1 MEIDKVEKY
10 VYIVA
15 SARAKSALDKDKA
28 DTTPK
33 SCTFLRILF
42 QQMCRF

>member
-1 MEIDKVEKY
+1 MQIDNIKKY

-15 SARAKSALDKDKA
+15 SVRAERALDKDKA
-28 DTTPK
+28 DITPI
-33 SCTFLRILF
+33 SCTFLRILC

>member
-1 MEIDKVEKY
+1 MQIDKIEKY

-15 SARAKSALDKDKA
+15 SVRAERALDKDKA
-28 DTTPK
+28 DTTRI
-33 SCTFLRILF
+33 SCTFLRILC